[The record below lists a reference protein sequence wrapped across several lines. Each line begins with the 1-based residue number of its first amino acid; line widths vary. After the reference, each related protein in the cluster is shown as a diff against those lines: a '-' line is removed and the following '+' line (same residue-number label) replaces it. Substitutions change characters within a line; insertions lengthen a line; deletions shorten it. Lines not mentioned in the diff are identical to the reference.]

1 MSQAN
6 ADYPNTIYSTGWQ
19 MNNFCE
25 ITRRVI
31 ATIHN
36 TKKKDSIHM
45 ITMSSHV
52 MTPTIYF
59 HIELQLFSNVYKKYS

>member
-6 ADYPNTIYSTGWQ
+6 ADYPNTIYSTEWQ
-19 MNNFCE
+19 MNNFRE

-36 TKKKDSIHM
+36 IKKKG
-45 ITMSSHV
+45 
-52 MTPTIYF
+52 F
-59 HIELQLFSNVYKKYS
+59 HTHDYNVKSCNDTYNILPYRSPALQ

>member
-6 ADYPNTIYSTGWQ
+6 ADYPITIYRTEWQ
-19 MNNFCE
+19 INNFCE

-36 TKKKDSIHM
+36 IKKKKRIPY
-45 ITMSSHV
+45 T
-52 MTPTIYF
+52 
-59 HIELQLFSNVYKKYS
+59 